1 MKDYLLFQLYAPLQS
16 WGDVAVGEIRADA
29 RTPTKS
35 AVLGLLA
42 AALGVRRDEEEMHV
56 RMAEAYGIAVRQD
69 AAGIPLR
76 DFHTVQTASARKGR
90 TYRCRADLLGAM
102 LDFDESPNTIVTY
115 RDYTADASSSVCFWA
130 RADDPPFSLSAMA
143 DALKEPRFSPYLG
156 RKSCPPGLPFA
167 PQVVEAESVQTAFS
181 MYPMDSKVAQALPG
195 VSEEEAVELS
205 WDVGAE
211 AGVSEDR
218 TESFRDVPI
227 SRRRWQFAVRDK
239 CVGTTECPKRRGW
252 E

>member
-16 WGDVAVGEIRADA
+16 WGDVAVGEVRSDA

-42 AALGVRRDEEEMHV
+42 AALGVRREEEEMHA

-90 TYRCRADLLGAM
+90 TYRCRADLLGGM
-102 LDFDESPNTIVTY
+102 LEFDENLHTIVTY
-115 RDYTADASSSVCFWA
+115 RDYTADASFSACLWII
-130 RADDPPFSLSAMA
+130 ADDPPFPLSAMA

-156 RKSCPPGLPFA
+156 RKSCPPALPFA
-167 PQVVEAESVQTAFS
+167 PQLVEAESVQVAFAGF
-181 MYPMDSKVAQALPG
+181 PMDGQVAEALSADSKQ
-195 VSEEEAVELS
+195 AVELS
-205 WDVGAE
+205 WDISAE
-211 AGVSEDR
+211 AGVPENR
-218 TESFRDVPI
+218 TESSRDVPI
-227 SRRRWQFAVRDK
+227 SRRRWQFAVRAK
-239 CVGTTECPKRRGW
+239 AVGTTECPKRREW

>member
-16 WGDVAVGEIRADA
+16 WGDVAVGEVRSDA

-35 AVLGLLA
+35 AVLGLLG
-42 AALGVRRDEEEMHV
+42 AALGVRREEEEMHW
-56 RMAEAYGIAVRQD
+56 RMAEAYWIAVRQD

-90 TYRCRADLLGAM
+90 TYRCRGDLLGGM
-102 LDFDESPNTIVTY
+102 LDSDESLNTIVTY
-115 RDYTADASSSVCFWA
+115 RDYTADASSSVCLWA
-130 RADDPPFSLSAMA
+130 SADDPPFALSAMA
-143 DALKEPRFSPYLG
+143 DALKKPGFSPYLG

-167 PQVVEAESVQTAFS
+167 PLLVEAESVQAAFS
-181 MYPMDSKVAQALPG
+181 MYPMDGKVAEALPG
-195 VSEEEAVELS
+195 GSEEVVELS
-205 WDVGAE
+205 WDIGAE

-218 TESFRDVPI
+218 TESSRDVPI

-239 CVGTTECPKRRGW
+239 RVGSTECPKRRGW